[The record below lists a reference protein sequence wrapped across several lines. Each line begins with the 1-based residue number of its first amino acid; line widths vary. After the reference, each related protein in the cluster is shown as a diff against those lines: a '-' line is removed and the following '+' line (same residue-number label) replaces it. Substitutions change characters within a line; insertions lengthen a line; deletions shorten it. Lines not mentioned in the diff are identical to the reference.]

1 MNIRC
6 PKCGLPITVER
17 GRPFPSR
24 DPGYYKIVC
33 EDYGDCM
40 YETPECDTPEE
51 AWELY
56 NQDMEKKE
64 CSHE

>member
-51 AWELY
+51 A
-56 NQDMEKKE
+56 
-64 CSHE
+64 